1 MPELPEVE
9 TVARGL
15 ERRALGRS
23 IAKVEVAHP
32 AVIVGSAEEFAKAVS
47 GRVIAALRRKG
58 KALGLELRAKNGAAT
73 RFLLV
78 RLGMT
83 GQFVVRP
90 CAAPLENHTHVRLM
104 LDDGRDE
111 IRYRD
116 VRRFGR
122 LRCCTAEELEAVFA
136 TLGPD
141 APDIREEEFLA
152 ALCGRRGAIKSWLM
166 NQQFLAGL
174 GNIYADEALYAA
186 RIHPLTQ
193 AGRLSHQSARR
204 LLRAMKRVLARAIN
218 FGGTSFRDYLGAD
231 GEPGEFLE
239 MLNVYQRT
247 GERCRRCRT
256 KIRRIVV
263 TGRSSHFCPRCQPRP
278 RQPAKM
284 RGPRKPLPPSRRRR

>member
-15 ERRALGRS
+15 ERRALGRR
-23 IAKVEVAHP
+23 IAKVEVSHAS
-32 AVIVGSAEEFAKAVS
+32 VIVGSAEEFANTVS
-47 GRVIAALRRKG
+47 GRVISALRRKG
-58 KALGLELRAKNGAAT
+58 KALGLELRSEDGAST

-83 GQFVVRP
+83 GQFVVRAS
-90 CAAPLENHTHVRLM
+90 AAPLENHTHVRLV

-122 LRCCTAEELEAVFA
+122 LRCCTAEELDAVFA

-141 APDIREEEFLA
+141 APEIREEEFSA
-152 ALCGRRGAIKSWLM
+152 ALRGRRGAIKSWLI
-166 NQQFLAGL
+166 NQRVLAGL

-193 AGRLSHQSARR
+193 AGRLSSQAARK
-204 LLRAMKRVLARAIN
+204 LLRSIKRVLARALN

-239 MLNVYQRT
+239 KLNVYQRT
-247 GERCRRCRT
+247 GERCRRCQA
-256 KIRRIVV
+256 KIRRIVIA
-263 TGRSSHFCPRCQPRP
+263 GRSSHFCPRCQPRP
-278 RQPAKM
+278 RRPALM
-284 RGPRKPLPPSRRRR
+284 HSPRVPTPHLVRD

>member
-15 ERRALGRS
+15 ARRALGRC
-23 IAKVEVAHP
+23 ITEVEVSSP
-32 AVIVGSAEEFAKAVS
+32 AVISGSAEEFARAVS
-47 GRVIAALRRKG
+47 GRIIVGLRRKG
-58 KALGLELRAKNGAAT
+58 KALGLELRARNGAPT

-90 CAAPLENHTHVRLM
+90 STAPRENHTHVRLV
-104 LDDGRDE
+104 LDDGREE

-122 LRCCTAEELEAVFA
+122 LQCCTAKELEAIFA

-141 APDIREEEFLA
+141 APDIREDEFLA
-152 ALCGRRGAIKSWLM
+152 GLRGRRGAIKSWLM
-166 NQQFLAGL
+166 NQQHLAGL

-186 RIHPLTQ
+186 RIHPLAQ
-193 AGRLSHQSARR
+193 AGRLTSPAARR
-204 LLRAMKRVLARAIN
+204 LLRAIKRVLARALN

-231 GEPGEFLE
+231 GEPGRFLE
-239 MLNVYQRT
+239 KLNVYQRT
-247 GERCRRCRT
+247 GKRCRRCGTR
-256 KIRRIVV
+256 IRRIVV

-284 RGPRKPLPPSRRRR
+284 RGPHAPSRAHATPR